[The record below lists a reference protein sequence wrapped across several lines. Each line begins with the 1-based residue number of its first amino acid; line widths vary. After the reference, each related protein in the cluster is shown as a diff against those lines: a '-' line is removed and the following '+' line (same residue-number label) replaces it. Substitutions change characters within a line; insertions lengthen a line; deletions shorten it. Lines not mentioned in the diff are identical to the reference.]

1 MRGGDIMKVTI
12 NLPYIEHVGRAAKK
26 VVAYPKKRTE
36 QAIVNTF
43 SAALIQLANNVKA
56 AEETKS

>member
-1 MRGGDIMKVTI
+1 MKVTI
-12 NLPYIEHVGRAAKK
+12 NLPYIEHVGRGAKK
-26 VVAYPKKRTE
+26 VVTYPKKRAE
-36 QAIVNTF
+36 RAIVNTF